1 SPVTPPVEP
10 AYRTEII
17 KTLNEQFAKS
27 KEGIYLR
34 LPQPNPRGHLRLFK
48 TFKWTATQLSRF
60 SADSTLPYDIDTMP
74 QRFRPVG
81 LDIWIFDG
89 RGSTDTS
96 LPEIEMDPLPDLE
109 RNKAI
114 VIIDFGIPNY
124 TCVVPPG
131 FVRLEHTGPNKAR
144 LMMNP
149 YTATH
154 PSGAREHFSVPDI
167 NSNMASTGIEGF
179 TNVYDIMEA
188 SAAGDK
194 LRLRRAARKI
204 RLVLMCADNAT
215 LDDEH
220 RTALTAILGLLVPSW
235 EEAEKLRLEA
245 AQSYLHV
252 RGKAALC
259 CKNAEARVDDKIRH
273 HILDELTGKQKR
285 SAPPSGLRTLQIQN
299 ERQARENLK
308 ELGLGYRYAIVK
320 MYPERAFDHPDLK
333 HVLEMRA
340 MELAS
345 LMYRDGRY
353 NGFVEVGGC
362 HQLDFL
368 FDGYFEA
375 LARHHDMES
384 LEDFDP
390 DIDAMP
396 PSARPSKPAS

>member
-1 SPVTPPVEP
+1 
-10 AYRTEII
+10 
-17 KTLNEQFAKS
+17 
-27 KEGIYLR
+27 
-34 LPQPNPRGHLRLFK
+34 
-48 TFKWTATQLSRF
+48 
-60 SADSTLPYDIDTMP
+60 
-74 QRFRPVG
+74 
-81 LDIWIFDG
+81 
-89 RGSTDTS
+89 
-96 LPEIEMDPLPDLE
+96 
-109 RNKAI
+109 
-114 VIIDFGIPNY
+114 
-124 TCVVPPG
+124 
-131 FVRLEHTGPNKAR
+131 
-144 LMMNP
+144 
-149 YTATH
+149 
-154 PSGAREHFSVPDI
+154 
-167 NSNMASTGIEGF
+167 MASTGIEGF

-215 LDDEH
+215 LDEEH

-235 EEAEKLRLEA
+235 EEAERLRLEA

-259 CKNAEARVDDKIRH
+259 CKNAEARVDVKIRH
-273 HILDELTGKQKR
+273 HLLDELTGKQKR
-285 SAPPSGLRTLQIQN
+285 SAPPSGLHTLQIHN

-308 ELGLGYRYAIVK
+308 ELGLAYRYAIVK

-345 LMYRDGRY
+345 LVYRGGRY
-353 NGFVEVGGC
+353 NGFVEVEGC

-396 PSARPSKPAS
+396 PSARPSKPASQMVKPEQKLQSPEQQLIASDQTPLSSAEAERKKTKNKKRNQRKRAAEKTKAKDAFAAVSESDDSKSKAELETSMALVKISPSSAASVEYPRVKFIPQPKDKVWMDHGCIKSEGCTEYFEILREAMLKVPIGNLERRVYGPQP

>member
-1 SPVTPPVEP
+1 
-10 AYRTEII
+10 
-17 KTLNEQFAKS
+17 
-27 KEGIYLR
+27 
-34 LPQPNPRGHLRLFK
+34 
-48 TFKWTATQLSRF
+48 
-60 SADSTLPYDIDTMP
+60 
-74 QRFRPVG
+74 
-81 LDIWIFDG
+81 
-89 RGSTDTS
+89 
-96 LPEIEMDPLPDLE
+96 
-109 RNKAI
+109 
-114 VIIDFGIPNY
+114 
-124 TCVVPPG
+124 
-131 FVRLEHTGPNKAR
+131 
-144 LMMNP
+144 
-149 YTATH
+149 
-154 PSGAREHFSVPDI
+154 
-167 NSNMASTGIEGF
+167 MAASGIEGF
-179 TNVYDIMEA
+179 RNVYDIMEA
-188 SAAGDK
+188 CAAGDK
-194 LRLRRAARKI
+194 IRLQRAARKI
-204 RLVLMCADNAT
+204 RLVLMCADNSI
-215 LDDEH
+215 LDEEH

-285 SAPPSGLRTLQIQN
+285 SAPPSGLHTLQIHN

-308 ELGLGYRYAIVK
+308 ELGLAYRYAIVK

-345 LMYRDGRY
+345 LMY
-353 NGFVEVGGC
+353 NGFVEVEGC

-368 FDGYFEA
+368 FDGYFET

-396 PSARPSKPAS
+396 PSTRPSKPASQKVKPEQKPHLPEQKSKSPERQRVASEQTPLSSAEAERKKTKNKKRNQRKRAAEKISAKDAVATVSEPDDSEPKAELETSMALVKISSSSAATPNDVPRVKFIPQPKDKVWMDHGCIKSESCTKYFEILREAMLKVPIGNLERRVYGPQP

>member
-1 SPVTPPVEP
+1 
-10 AYRTEII
+10 
-17 KTLNEQFAKS
+17 
-27 KEGIYLR
+27 
-34 LPQPNPRGHLRLFK
+34 
-48 TFKWTATQLSRF
+48 
-60 SADSTLPYDIDTMP
+60 
-74 QRFRPVG
+74 
-81 LDIWIFDG
+81 
-89 RGSTDTS
+89 
-96 LPEIEMDPLPDLE
+96 
-109 RNKAI
+109 
-114 VIIDFGIPNY
+114 
-124 TCVVPPG
+124 
-131 FVRLEHTGPNKAR
+131 
-144 LMMNP
+144 
-149 YTATH
+149 
-154 PSGAREHFSVPDI
+154 
-167 NSNMASTGIEGF
+167 MASTGIEGF

-345 LMYRDGRY
+345 LMY

-396 PSARPSKPAS
+396 PSARPSKPAKAERKKTKNKKRNQRKRAAEKIKAKDAVATISELDDSEPKAELETSMALVKISPSSAASVECPRVKFIPQPKDKVWMDHGCIKSEACTKYFEILREAMLKVPIGNLERRVYGPQP

>member
-1 SPVTPPVEP
+1 
-10 AYRTEII
+10 
-17 KTLNEQFAKS
+17 
-27 KEGIYLR
+27 
-34 LPQPNPRGHLRLFK
+34 
-48 TFKWTATQLSRF
+48 
-60 SADSTLPYDIDTMP
+60 
-74 QRFRPVG
+74 
-81 LDIWIFDG
+81 
-89 RGSTDTS
+89 
-96 LPEIEMDPLPDLE
+96 
-109 RNKAI
+109 
-114 VIIDFGIPNY
+114 
-124 TCVVPPG
+124 
-131 FVRLEHTGPNKAR
+131 
-144 LMMNP
+144 
-149 YTATH
+149 
-154 PSGAREHFSVPDI
+154 
-167 NSNMASTGIEGF
+167 MAASGIEGF
-179 TNVYDIMEA
+179 RNVYDIMEA
-188 SAAGDK
+188 CAAGDK
-194 LRLRRAARKI
+194 IRLRRAARKI

-215 LDDEH
+215 LDEEH

-235 EEAEKLRLEA
+235 EEAERLRLEA

-285 SAPPSGLRTLQIQN
+285 SAPPSGPRTLQIQN

-308 ELGLGYRYAIVK
+308 ELGLAYRYAIVK

-345 LMYRDGRY
+345 LVYRGGRY
-353 NGFVEVGGC
+353 NGFVEVEGC

-396 PSARPSKPAS
+396 PSTRPSKLASQKVKPEQKLQSPEQQLIASDQTPLSSAEAERKKAKNKKRNQRKRAAEKTKAKDAVAAAVSESDDSEPKAELETSMALVKISSSSAATPNDAPRVKFIPQPKDKVWMDHGCIKSKGCTKYFEILREAMLKVPIGNLERRVYGPQP